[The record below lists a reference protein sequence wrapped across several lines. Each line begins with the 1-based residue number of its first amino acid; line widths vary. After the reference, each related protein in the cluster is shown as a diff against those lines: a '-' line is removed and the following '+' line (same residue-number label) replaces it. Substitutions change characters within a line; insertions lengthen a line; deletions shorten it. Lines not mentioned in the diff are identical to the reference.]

1 MTDELVKVTMD
12 NKVSGRE
19 LYDFLEVESNYT
31 TWFNRMCEYGFT
43 NPDDFIP
50 KMEES
55 TGGRPLVDHMLTLGM
70 AKELCMIQRTPKGKQ
85 ARQYFIECERR
96 LMQVPR
102 DSYMIADPYQRALA
116 WAQEEKVRQTQ
127 ALQLEQSKP
136 KVDFYDSVA
145 DSKDALSMAEV
156 AKVLGGIGR
165 NKLFKFLRDH
175 KVLQANNLP
184 YQRYVDSGYLR
195 VLEQKFGEPA
205 HITTKTLVYQRGVEY
220 IGKLMKAEDA

>member
-1 MTDELVKVTMD
+1 MTNELVRVINGKTV
-12 NKVSGRE
+12 VSSRDVAENFGKRHDHTLRDIE
-19 LYDFLEVESNYT
+19 RILKDSA
-31 TWFNRMCEYGFT
+31 G
-43 NPDDFIP
+43 IP
-50 KMEES
+50 KSGETPMFQKTTYVNQQNGQEYPEYMMNRDGFSLLTMSFTGTKALEWKLKYIAAFNSMEQ
-55 TGGRPLVDHMLTLGM
+55 RLTFVIPQTYAEALQLAADQ
-70 AKELCMIQRTPKGKQ
+70 AKEL
-85 ARQYFIECERR
+85 
-96 LMQVPR
+96 L
-102 DSYMIADPYQRALA
+102 LA
-116 WAQEEKVRQTQ
+116 
-127 ALQLEQSKP
+127 KP

-184 YQRYVDSGYLR
+184 YQRYVDSGYFR

-220 IGKLMKAEDA
+220 IGKLMKAEEA

>member
-1 MTDELVKVTMD
+1 MID
-12 NKVSGRE
+12 
-19 LYDFLEVESNYT
+19 
-31 TWFNRMCEYGFT
+31 YGFT
-43 NPDDFIP
+43 EEDFLVTD
-50 KMEES
+50 KNVHNS
-55 TGGRPLVDHMLTLGM
+55 NGGKQTVVEHMLTLGM

-165 NKLFKFLRDH
+165 NKLFKFLRDR

-184 YQRYVDSGYLR
+184 YQRYVDSGYFR

-220 IGKLMKAEDA
+220 IGKLKKA

>member
-1 MTDELVKVTMD
+1 MTDELVKVTVD

-19 LYDFLEVESNYT
+19 LHGFLDVNTPYDK
-31 TWFNRMCEYGFT
+31 WMPRMIDYGFT
-43 NPDDFIP
+43 EEDFST
-50 KMEES
+50 KMSES
-55 TGGRPLVDHMLTLGM
+55 TGGRPSVDHMLTLGM

-184 YQRYVDSGYLR
+184 YQRYVDSGYFR

-220 IGKLMKAEDA
+220 IGKLMKAAV

>member
-1 MTDELVKVTMD
+1 MTNELVKVINGKTVVSSRDVAENFGKRHDNVMQNIERVLKDSAGVLEIKETPMFQKSTYVNQQNGQEYPEYVMNRDGFSLLTM
-12 NKVSGRE
+12 
-19 LYDFLEVESNYT
+19 
-31 TWFNRMCEYGFT
+31 GFT
-43 NPDDFIP
+43 GTAALEWKLKYIAAFNSMEQRLTFTIP
-50 KMEES
+50 QTYAEA
-55 TGGRPLVDHMLTLGM
+55 LQLAADQ
-70 AKELCMIQRTPKGKQ
+70 AKEL
-85 ARQYFIECERR
+85 
-96 LMQVPR
+96 L
-102 DSYMIADPYQRALA
+102 LA
-116 WAQEEKVRQTQ
+116 
-127 ALQLEQSKP
+127 KP

-145 DSKDALSMAEV
+145 DSKDAMSMAEV

-184 YQRYVDSGYLR
+184 YQRYVDSGYFR